1 MGAILYTAGGLLE
14 YLDGREY
21 IGSYHVMP
29 DGTPMA
35 GDVHTGNEDILKYSA
50 PTPIISEVS
59 PSGFATQG
67 FSSADAGI
75 IPGFELPSYFD
86 PTIDRIEF
94 FIYDSSRN
102 LLSFNSNFKN
112 YRVENNPLSQLGNR
126 VAEVG
131 GTDPLSSPENEIE
144 QIFLFPEDDIKN
156 AGFDKGDLF
165 AVYNF
170 NTLEIDNVFI
180 SEISSDRTEIRLQ
193 SNEVSSEDIREEVTS
208 LKDKIDAVGY
218 FDEFYI
224 NLGNNEYYVCVN
236 ILLDESTTPTSFL
249 LKLYQPLPS
258 NITTKTTVDIVSKIA
273 ESRAFKISFPPPNIP
288 TDPLI
293 PLRGPNI
300 NLEIKDK
307 VNNSTEFK
315 NYTTLT
321 TSSFTSSL
329 DQSSYL
335 LNQTGIKLNPSY
347 SISSYSD
354 FVHFSSAKKRLE
366 NFYYKVG
373 QIESNQNSIN
383 DLRTITGGASGSIT
397 TLSSIKT
404 FQDNISRFIKNFDGF
419 EYFMYFN
426 SGSDAYPKSNSSPP
440 YLLQSTGSTE
450 VLTWLGS
457 DVVGNS
463 YYGGAIL
470 NASRYDDDNP
480 NNLKYT
486 IPEFIRDNTNNA
498 NYIDFV
504 NLAGQHF
511 DDIWLYIKALTDKL
525 KASNNFET
533 GIQPE
538 LVEETLKSFGY
549 DVYGNNFS
557 NNDIFTSLIGINES
571 GSFFPE
577 TGKELI
583 TTAISSSNS
592 PIPIDNV
599 SKELYKRLYHNLVFL
614 AKKKGTV
621 SGLRSLINIWGI
633 PDTVLR
639 INEFGG
645 KDKVNVNDWDLYRR
659 IYNREIVTHQFDAD
673 KGKEYNGGVET
684 EWKINSQWSA
694 SAAASNLTG
703 SVPSTVEFR
712 FKSDINPAT
721 TPSQSIPLQP
731 LWGLKDNTGDTKVL
745 VYLEYKGSGSFS
757 SSFSGSTIDPNY
769 QFANLTLAVSGSP
782 PTSASI
788 SLPFYNKDWWNVR
801 VQMQEQGLANINQS
815 RYQLASAD
823 KIYNG
828 KDGTQIGFK
837 DGVILN
843 QISGSWVNST
853 TSSFALER
861 SFNSKTYNNFSGS
874 IQELRYWTLCFN
886 NQSTI
891 TEEVWDNHVM
901 DPLSIETGYL
911 TGSLSPVENLV
922 FRSRE
927 GEDIGLITG
936 SQGNISFLNSIH
948 PKISGSYSTISSFND
963 NSRYS
968 LITSSIASNREI
980 QFLNQPNLGI
990 KNRVSDKIRVIDN
1003 VAFGNTLSP
1012 LRSIQQN
1019 YEISQ
1024 SFTEDNNLLEVA
1036 FTPQDEINDDI
1047 IHELGFN
1054 NNITEQLADPRNLS
1068 SSLEYYDGLRDIALK
1083 YFEKYTKSN
1092 ANDYYRLVKYI
1103 DNSLFK
1109 AIKNYI
1115 PARTSVSTGII
1126 VKQHLLERNRVK
1138 PPQLDTNT
1146 IIAKTPE
1153 TGSTKNG
1160 IFEVGN
1166 NSPLFFK
1173 NIALEGTVKSQTRG
1187 FITGS
1192 PIQVITGGTGGSFE
1206 KFNSVNFSPYGI
1218 SGSGPTKRLGF
1229 DITQSFI
1236 ETVTTLSGSVNT
1248 VISNQD
1254 EFYNGEFN
1262 GANIIVTTQSLN
1274 PECKKFLNV
1283 NISVGELSH
1292 QFDRFVYT
1300 SNTCSLAKFNDIKT
1314 APRSGEIFLFRNSSN
1329 LNNIEKIKI
1338 SHTTKGGVDLSNV
1351 LPTVDRFT
1359 FNLDGNNKGVN
1370 VDFDYGGGSYTTF
1383 NVTSPLFTYDST
1395 NFSSNFV
1402 SYPFTGSKTGSH
1414 EATTVNWDGSRFTR
1428 GGTQAAVGYN
1438 TQEVIVSDYQVESDG
1453 LNLFNTSSGIYT
1465 CPLTNNKFLSV
1476 TSSLSSFIIN
1486 WTNNVS
1492 YSIDTDV
1499 QFRVK
1504 NLSTGEELDSLGG
1517 FQLTVEQTSSIG
1529 QAYSG
1534 PEQRALLTPSQA
1546 IRSGDQVALVARL
1559 NTAFTPLQAI
1569 IPGRSAVANI
1579 TASFSFS
1586 NALFAISESIVTD
1599 SNPVSTLTAV
1609 EPAFT
1614 AGDIDFDHAFD
1625 CQPLFNNAVEN
1636 RNSTLYQ
1643 DIDYSTGM
1651 LVPTN
1656 VIPITNNNATPSQTQ
1671 DSNYTQQSR
1680 VLPRYEGS
1688 ELKALKINEWNGKGT
1703 LLNDGTTWGGD
1714 VSYGKTPVIQRV
1726 KPFFSYFQLLVP
1738 SSPELEDATQVKLAY
1753 LIDSEGNAFKPLL
1766 NSPAFFNVEGTFES
1780 GDVIDIAL
1788 EDTLQTD
1795 DTSLVNAAVGI
1806 NLDNF
1811 NTSAKVLYGARRVD
1825 PILTTQKVSVNDV
1838 SNVSDAFVSS
1848 LTFRGVGGET
1858 INYGL
1863 FANGVQI
1870 VTLSNVNNVVGGTG
1884 ISFNP
1889 PVIDGAAGFNTSTGI
1904 YTFPS
1909 NPISSNKIKFGCVI
1923 SCYIR
1928 AFHTP
1933 SPSYYATYN
1942 LLNVAKLQLI
1952 RERASVETVLGE
1964 EVIKY
1969 SIDNN
1974 GLEILQFK
1982 GFETN
1987 FIECRSTDK
1996 IFMKIVILNPAF
2008 EVELRGQAMSNTPLL
2023 FPEIT
2028 LQDKF
2033 FETGSNFTN
2042 TLTASVSMSQF
2053 FDISPQLPIP
2063 DSTFKPINENFS
2075 FRVGDELRFEGSENL
2090 VHRIYDVNLET
2101 EGHASGSYIL
2111 NVHPEVPSNV
2121 NINQFLLRR
2130 YNLDGTSVLIDLV
2143 PPSSSFATTK
2153 GVMKNRLISEE
2164 LGQNIDIIISDLVK
2178 EGVLT
2183 NK

>member
-1 MGAILYTAGGLLE
+1 MGAALYTEGGELQ
-14 YLDGREY
+14 YLDGRDY
-21 IGSYHVMP
+21 IGPYHIMP

-35 GDVHTGNEDILKYSA
+35 GATHSGNDEVLKFSSA
-50 PTPIISEVS
+50 RAIVSTTS
-59 PSGFATQG
+59 PSLFTTQG
-67 FSSADAGI
+67 FNDSDQQV
-75 IPGFELPSYFD
+75 IPSFDLPSYFD
-86 PTIDRIEF
+86 PTVDRIEF
-94 FIYDSSRN
+94 FVYDSSRR

-112 YRVENNPLSQLGNR
+112 YRVENTPQLDTGAR
-126 VAEVG
+126 T
-131 GTDPLSSPENEIE
+131 TDPQTGEIE
-144 QIFLFPEDDIKN
+144 TIILYPAEDVAN
-156 AGFDKGDLF
+156 EGFSTGNLF

-170 NTLEIDNVFI
+170 NTLEISDVFI
-180 SEISSDRTEIRLQ
+180 SEISPDRTEIRLQ
-193 SNEVSSEDIREEVTS
+193 SNTVSSEDIREEVTS
-208 LKDKIDAVGY
+208 LKNKIDSVGY
-218 FDEFYI
+218 FDELYL
-224 NLGNNEYYVCVN
+224 NLGRNNYYVCVN

-249 LKLYQPLPS
+249 LKLYEPLPDTV
-258 NITTKTTVDIVSKIA
+258 TTKTEVDIVSKIG
-273 ESRAFKISFPPPNIP
+273 ESRAFQISYPPIQIP
-288 TDPLI
+288 TDALT

-307 VNNSTEFK
+307 VNNSTELM
-315 NYTTLT
+315 NLSTLT
-321 TSSFTSSL
+321 TSSFTASL

-335 LNQTGIKLNPSY
+335 LSQTGIKLNPSY
-347 SISSYSD
+347 SIGSYSD

-373 QIESNQNSIN
+373 QIESNRNSIN

-397 TLSSIKT
+397 TISSIKT
-404 FQDNISRFIKNFDGF
+404 FEDNISRFIKNFDGF
-419 EYFMYFN
+419 EYFLYFN
-426 SGSDAYPKSNSSPP
+426 SGSDAYPKSNSTPP

-457 DVVGNS
+457 DVVGNP

-486 IPEFIRDNTNNA
+486 IPEFIRDNTSNA

-504 NLAGQHF
+504 SLVGQHF
-511 DDIWLYIKALTDKL
+511 DDIWLYIKSLTDKL

-549 DVYGNNFS
+549 DVYGNNFD

-583 TTAISSSNS
+583 TTAISASNS
-592 PIPIDNV
+592 PVPIDNV
-599 SKELYKRLYHNLVFL
+599 SKEIYKRLYHNLVFL

-621 SGLRSLINIWGI
+621 SGLRSLINIWGL

-645 KDKVNVNDWDLYRR
+645 KDKVNVNDWDSYRR
-659 IYNREIVTHQFDAD
+659 IYN
-673 KGKEYNGGVET
+673 KEL
-684 EWKINSQWSA
+684 IS
-694 SAAASNLTG
+694 TG
-703 SVPSTVEFR
+703 SVNHITTFFANKGTPDTGLNSDWGVDPNVPRTVEFR
-712 FKSDINPAT
+712 FKSRTNPNTLPDCSGLIN
-721 TPSQSIPLQP
+721 TPIREELFI
-731 LWGLKDNTGDTKVL
+731 LKDTDVIGSTASSSL
-745 VYLEYKGSGSFS
+745 AITLEYFGSGSVTS
-757 SSFSGSTIDPNY
+757 SYSGSTFDTNNQY
-769 QFANLTLAVSGSP
+769 ANLTLYISGS
-782 PTSASI
+782 TQYYSSSI
-788 SLPFYNKDWWNVR
+788 NLPFYNQDWWNVMLQYDSGSNKFNLNTGNKIYIGNDGTKLGFTGSTSITVPTYDDTLGYR
-801 VQMQEQGLANINQS
+801 NANLANS
-815 RYQLASAD
+815 GFGGSGFFGT
-823 KIYNG
+823 G
-828 KDGTQIGFK
+828 K
-837 DGVILN
+837 
-843 QISGSWVNST
+843 SGSI
-853 TSSFALER
+853 
-861 SFNSKTYNNFSGS
+861 KFSGS
-874 IQELRYWTLCFN
+874 FQEHRYWTNLLSVEAFH
-886 NQSTI
+886 
-891 TEEVWDNHVM
+891 NHIM

-911 TGSLSPVENLV
+911 TGSLSPVETLA
-922 FRSRE
+922 FRTRE
-927 GEDIGLITG
+927 GEDWSITG
-936 SQGNISFLNSIH
+936 SLTNPEYQSIH
-948 PKISGSYSTISSFND
+948 PKVTGSFSPTSSFTSRGND
-963 NSRYS
+963 TNLYNVNG
-968 LITSSIASNREI
+968 LYQANRET

-990 KNRVSDKIRVIDN
+990 KNRIDDKIRVVDN
-1003 VAFGNTLSP
+1003 VVYGSTLSP

-1036 FTPQDEINDDI
+1036 FSPQDEINDDI

-1054 NNITEQLADPRNLS
+1054 NNLTEQLADPRNLS

-1092 ANDYYRLVKYI
+1092 ANDYYRLIKYI

-1109 AIKNYI
+1109 AIKNYV

-1146 IIAKTPE
+1146 VIAKTPE

-1173 NIALEGTVKSQTRG
+1173 NIALEGTLKSQPRG

-1192 PIQVITGGTGGSFE
+1192 PIQVFTGGTGGSFE
-1206 KFNSVNFSPYGI
+1206 KFNSINFSPYGI
-1218 SGSGPTKRLGF
+1218 SGSGPTKKLGF
-1229 DITQSFI
+1229 DITQSFT
-1236 ETVTTLSGSVNT
+1236 ETITTLSGSVNT

-1262 GANIIVTTQSLN
+1262 GAHIVVTTQSLN
-1274 PECKKFLNV
+1274 PACEKFLNI
-1283 NISVGELSH
+1283 NISAGELSH

-1338 SHTTKGGVDLSNV
+1338 SHTTKGGVDLSNI

-1359 FNLDGNNKGVN
+1359 FDFDGNNKGVN

-1414 EATTVNWDGSRFTR
+1414 EATTVIWDGSQFTR
-1428 GGTQAAVGYN
+1428 GGTEAAVGYN
-1438 TQEVIVSDYQVESDG
+1438 TQEVIVSGYQVESDSH
-1453 LNLFNTSSGIYT
+1453 NLFDADSGIYT

-1492 YSIDTDV
+1492 YSIDADV

-1517 FQLTVEQTSSIG
+1517 FQLTINQTSSIG

-1534 PEQRALLTPSQA
+1534 AEQRALLTPSQA
-1546 IRSGDQVALVARL
+1546 IRSGDQVALVAQL
-1559 NTAFTPLQAI
+1559 NTAFTPFQAI

-1599 SNPVSTLTAV
+1599 NNPVSTLTAV

-1614 AGDIDFDHAFD
+1614 VGDIDFDHAFD
-1625 CQPLFNNAVEN
+1625 CQPLFNNALES

-1643 DIDYSTGM
+1643 DVDYSTGM
-1651 LVPTN
+1651 LIPTN
-1656 VIPITNNNATPSQTQ
+1656 VIPITNNNATPSQTP

-1680 VLPRYEGS
+1680 VLPRYKGS
-1688 ELKALKINEWNGKGT
+1688 ELKALRINEWNGKGA

-1738 SSPELEDATQVKLAY
+1738 SSPELENATQVKLAY

-1795 DTSLVNAAVGI
+1795 DASLVNAAVGI

-1825 PILTTQKVSVNDV
+1825 PILTTQKVSINDV
-1838 SNVSDAFVSS
+1838 SNVGDAFVSS
-1848 LTFRGVGGET
+1848 LTFRGIGGET

-1863 FANGVQI
+1863 FANGSQTVI
-1870 VTLSNVNNVVGGTG
+1870 LSNTNNVVGGTG

-1889 PVIDGAAGFNTSTGI
+1889 PVTDGAGGFNTNTGI

-1909 NPISSNKIKFGCVI
+1909 NPISSNKIKFGCII

-1928 AFHTP
+1928 SINTI
-1933 SPSYYATYN
+1933 SPSFYSIFSTMSI
-1942 LLNVAKLQLI
+1942 AKLQLI

-1964 EVIKY
+1964 EIISY
-1969 SIDNN
+1969 SITNN
-1974 GLEILQFK
+1974 GAELLQFK

-1996 IFMKIVILNPAF
+1996 IFMKIVILNSAF
-2008 EVELRGQAMSNTPLL
+2008 EVELRGQAISATPLL

-2033 FETGSNFTN
+2033 FETGSSFTN
-2042 TLTASVSMSQF
+2042 ILTASVSMSQF

-2075 FRVGDELRFEGSENL
+2075 FKVGDELRFEGSENL

-2143 PPSSSFATTK
+2143 PPSASFATTK
-2153 GVMKNRLISEE
+2153 GVMKNKLISEE